1 MSSKTANYNLHKI
14 DLNDSP
20 PDITVLNQNFDII
33 DEKLKEVEDGSS
45 DISAE
50 SIGALST
57 SGGEMTGQLQVP
69 KILFDRS
76 NGAYG
81 DGGIYK
87 ANDSGNA
94 STQIMDRGSNNKFAI
109 LAVNGQTQ
117 GLSLTFGTQ
126 NDDGTSTTTSV
137 NQIYH
142 EGNIPT
148 PNKIGAVAK
157 TGDTMSGNLE
167 FKKAENGS
175 STIFKNHSSSADYG
189 LVIKDTDKD
198 GDYVSLSLQAA
209 NNGITFRD
217 TSGIIHNIF
226 HDGNTSKL
234 ATAIQSLIDSG
245 VISMSAVK
253 SVQRGVITASTDEY
267 YNPKTTDKTINA
279 VDMSKTMVLAS
290 SNKEDERYSLEHGS
304 LYLYSSTKLRFIP
317 PTSGSGSASIRY
329 EVVEFH

>member
-20 PDITVLNQNFDII
+20 PDITVLNQNFDIL

-50 SIGALST
+50 SIGALPT
-57 SGGEMTGQLQVP
+57 SGGKMTGQLQVP

-117 GLSLTFGTQ
+117 GLSLTFGTL
-126 NDDGTSTTTSV
+126 NDDGTNTTTSV

-148 PNKIGAVAK
+148 PNEIGAVAK

-217 TSGIIHNIF
+217 TSGTIHNIF

-245 VISMSAVK
+245 VIEVGGFK
-253 SVQRGVITASTDEY
+253 SPIKVTGVAQLSTADFTGTGKGELYFENGSNRGITLVVDGVTLLNNSTSVCATYATRVEFTQSFSIKASAST
-267 YNPKTTDKTINA
+267 TGGA
-279 VDMSKTMVLAS
+279 VAVF
-290 SNKEDERYSLEHGS
+290 Y
-304 LYLYSSTKLRFIP
+304 
-317 PTSGSGSASIRY
+317 
-329 EVVEFH
+329 